1 MFIDA
6 VSRILFFLIISL
18 SLLLVGVQI
27 GKRIDR
33 PPRTWNLPTD
43 RNLNA
48 EGQTHERRF

>member
-1 MFIDA
+1 MFIDLI
-6 VSRILFFLIISL
+6 SRILCYVIICL
-18 SLLLVGVQI
+18 TLLLVGVQI

-33 PPRTWNLPTD
+33 PPKTWNLPTD